1 MTTLQK
7 SLALLGCFAAGLC
20 ATASAQDSGALIEAL
35 VKKGILSDQEAEEI
49 RADLVRD
56 YSTQSSAGKLD
67 LSSGI
72 TRLKLGGD
80 VRARYQYDNEIS
92 NGSTQDANDRGRFR
106 YRVRIGAVADLGPK
120 WSTGVRIETAGGATS
135 TNADFGDNFAK
146 EAGDTAYV
154 GQAYIRYVDS
164 GILGAD
170 AVQADFGKFAHKF
183 FTPGVNGFWIDSD
196 INFEGLAQELVY
208 NDVFGSR
215 SSFALRSGQFV
226 LHTNSNSIITSA
238 NSRTN
243 DEAWLPSLLHVVQT
257 EAKVGSVTVAP
268 TVVFYGAPSG
278 HDAENNT
285 ALLQQNDSTNYTDL
299 ATVLVP
305 AQYDFLIG
313 SVPSAFYATYGV
325 NLQGED
331 RARRLAN
338 SATVDDNASMYNVGF
353 KYGAAKLAGEYALTA
368 EYRHV
373 GNGAYSSLLLDSDF
387 NGGRL
392 NGEGFILSGTYNWTA
407 AVASTITYFNSF
419 NINETQGSQTNN
431 NPATARHLNGI
442 GFGSAEVLQVDL
454 SVKF

>member
-80 VRARYQYDNEIS
+80 VRARYQYDNLIN
-92 NGSTQDANDRGRFR
+92 NGATQDANDRGRFR
-106 YRVRIGAVADLGPK
+106 YRIRLAATADLGPK
-120 WSTGVRIETAGGATS
+120 WSTGVRIETAGDATS

-154 GQAYIRYVDS
+154 GQAYIRYVDA

-170 AVQADFGKFAHKF
+170 AIQADFGKFAHKF

-208 NDVFGSR
+208 TDVFGAR

-226 LHTNSNSIITSA
+226 LNTNSTS
-238 NSRTN
+238 TG

-257 EAKVGSVTVAP
+257 EAKVGAVTVAP
-268 TVVFYGAPSG
+268 TVVFFGAPSS
-278 HDAENNT
+278 HDVGNNT
-285 ALLQQNDSTNYTDL
+285 AILQQNDGTNYTDL

-331 RARRLAN
+331 RARRLAA
-338 SATVDDNASMYNVGF
+338 SAAVDDDASMYNVGF

-407 AVASTITYFNSF
+407 SVASTITYFNAF
-419 NINETQGSQTNN
+419 NINEAQATNQN
-431 NPATARHLNGI
+431 SNGI